1 MLLRSKEKR
10 NLAVVCK
17 GKVNYP
23 SESEAKKILE

>member
-1 MLLRSKEKR
+1 MLLRTKENE

-23 SESEAKKILE
+23 SESGAKKILE